1 MITQSVSELVSQ
13 SINHPIRGQDLLLN
27 YKKKNRKNPQSLLQV
42 SDCRYNVFIVY
53 LRILD
58 SLQDLPDK
66 SRQRRIV
73 SHAHCL
79 TVCEKTRSHHETQ
92 PRIRGKRDVKLPW

>member
-1 MITQSVSELVSQ
+1 MVTKSVSELVSQ
-13 SINHPIRGQDLLLN
+13 LITQSEDRIYFL
-27 YKKKNRKNPQSLLQV
+27 KKKNRKNPQSLLQV
-42 SDCRYNVFIVY
+42 SDCRYNAFIVY
-53 LRILD
+53 PKILD
-58 SLQDLPDK
+58 SLQDLPDR

-79 TVCEKTRSHHETQ
+79 TVCEKTRPHDETQ